1 LGSEEAEV
9 MQLLKLEAMMVSLS
23 ASHLKPRC
31 FSCSSSSST
40 SSSCGVKVWPWRG
53 LDEWRESHLNENRRW
68 GEHGP
73 EPQPV
78 FCDSTPLGKASSLA
92 ELGSIVLSTSDPLAK
107 SQLSHMAYSMW
118 RRHNL
123 PLGISLPP
131 SRPAR
136 PPNPQLVPFSLSLLS
151 FYLPFFSVI
160 LQIISLRPNSPNTL
174 NPYNYS

>member
-1 LGSEEAEV
+1 
-9 MQLLKLEAMMVSLS
+9 MQLLKLESTMVSLS

-31 FSCSSSSST
+31 FSSSSS

-53 LDEWRESHLNENRRW
+53 LDEWRESHLNENRKW

-73 EPQPV
+73 EPQPLSR
-78 FCDSTPLGKASSLA
+78 DSTPLGQASSVA

-123 PLGISLPP
+123 PLGISIAP

-136 PPNPQLVPFSLSLLS
+136 PPFPQLVPFSITFF
-151 FYLPFFSVI
+151 FYLPFFSHT
-160 LQIISLRPNSPNTL
+160 LQIISLKANKFHSIFLFSILKTTVKSRKL
-174 NPYNYS
+174 Y